1 MSRVLVTGA
10 GGFVGS
16 HLCCG
21 LAELG
26 FEVIASDRVFDSEVE
41 ARLGRLERLTGDVRN
56 LRNGLGALDFVI
68 HGAAVTADP
77 SEMGVSAGA
86 ALEENVGLTLAA
98 LRVAESCQA
107 KRLVLLS
114 SAGVFSGEQV
124 APLDENADPTSL
136 NLYAA
141 AKRIGETAAQSLRKS
156 GELDAVS
163 VRLGNLYGPCEQPRQ
178 TRPRMGLIARLLAE
192 AASEKTL
199 TLTTPGVR
207 REWTWVQDLAPRIA
221 RLFVH
226 PSPPDVMHLC
236 APETATDYEIAKK
249 LQRLLPEARI
259 ELCPKVTL
267 PEVRP
272 PLESRFADVLG
283 PTFWTPLDKGLT
295 ELVRESMRA

>member
-26 FEVIASDRVFDSEVE
+26 FEVIASDRVFDSEAEV
-41 ARLGRLERLTGDVRN
+41 RLNRLERIVGDVRD
-56 LRNGLGALDFVI
+56 LDRRLGAVDFVV

-77 SEMGVSAGA
+77 AEIGVNAVT
-86 ALEENVGLTLAA
+86 ALEENIGLTLTAFQ
-98 LRVAESCQA
+98 VAVQSQA
-107 KRLVLLS
+107 TRFVFLS
-114 SAGVFSGEQV
+114 SAGVFGGEQP
-124 APLDENADPTSL
+124 APLDERSAPGGL
-136 NLYAA
+136 GLYAA

-163 VRLGNLYGPCEQPRQ
+163 VRLGNLYGPGEQPRR

-192 AASEKTL
+192 AASDRTL

-207 REWTWVQDLAPRIA
+207 REWTWVQDLAPRVA
-221 RLFVH
+221 RLFAY

-236 APETATDYEIAKK
+236 APDTATDYEIAEK
-249 LQRLLPEARI
+249 LRQLLPETRI
-259 ELCPKVTL
+259 ELCPKATL

-272 PLESRFADVLG
+272 PLESRFADTLG

-295 ELVRESMRA
+295 ELVREGIPA